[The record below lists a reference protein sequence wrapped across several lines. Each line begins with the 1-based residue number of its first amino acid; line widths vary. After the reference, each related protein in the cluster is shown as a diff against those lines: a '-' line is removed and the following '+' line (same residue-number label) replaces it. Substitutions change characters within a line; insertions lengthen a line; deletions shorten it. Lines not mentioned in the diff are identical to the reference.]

1 MLSIEK
7 VLPVRCH
14 FTFFLLPLSFFFF
27 SFSSLFSIFSSVGFH
42 MEELTKFHF
51 FVFIYSGLPAA
62 ENASL
67 EKREHSR
74 WKVRVM
80 KVTVSLMHHVR
91 NV

>member
-1 MLSIEK
+1 
-7 VLPVRCH
+7 
-14 FTFFLLPLSFFFF
+14 
-27 SFSSLFSIFSSVGFH
+27 